1 MTYGILRRT
10 ARPTNMIARIS
21 FTGATPSPA
30 RPRWALAWL
39 MAAHVAADIAI
50 AHVTIASLGL
60 EAFGVVGP
68 FALGFVWGQAALL
81 GQFLLLG
88 SRRPV
93 LRSLLVATW
102 VGLVFYL
109 GEPAFRAMG
118 APSGVFGGCF
128 FIGVPLFCSAIVS
141 MLPRQRGQRIV
152 LSDGRGRADRDAF
165 QFSLRQLFKLISWA
179 AIVLA
184 AMRLTAQAFE
194 DSAWLILF
202 GVAPLTNALVLQVWL
217 SPVVVLGGEHPAWG
231 SAGLLSLA
239 VVSALVP
246 LVLCQAGAS
255 IYWGIACP
263 VVVQSLVVLGSLWI
277 ARAVGY
283 RSEVIAALAFRPCI
297 RPAHEIRPR

>member
-1 MTYGILRRT
+1 LRRT

-152 LSDGRGRADRDAF
+152 LSDGRGRADRDAL
-165 QFSLRQLFKLISWA
+165 QFSLRQLFKLIAWA
-179 AIVLA
+179 AIMLA
-184 AMRLTAQAFE
+184 TMRLTVQAFE
-194 DSAWLILF
+194 DSAWWLILF
-202 GVAPLTNALVLQVWL
+202 FGLAPLTNALVLQVWL

-277 ARAVGY
+277 ARGVGY